1 MTRPNKQVMLGTD
14 HDGQPATTTAVE
26 RSTHLHVIGA
36 SSRGKSRFLE
46 QLIRQDIRQR
56 HGLCLIDPHGELYA
70 EVVRWCAH
78 HGVQHRRRVHLL
90 NPNDLDW
97 TMGFD
102 PLRCSDPAY
111 LSRTIDGAV
120 AAFAQV
126 WGGEDTSKTPLLK
139 RCLRAIF
146 YLLVKGDRPLSD
158 AMSVILKDD
167 PQGLRAEL
175 TAGIDDPIFEMVWAE
190 LDSMSA
196 REFRETFSS
205 TSNRLL
211 EFLANPSIRRMFI
224 AKEQALD
231 VSTCMEQGDIILVNL
246 QPAVISADN
255 ARLIGT
261 LLTNALFNNAIRR
274 DPRAAGRKPFYLY
287 IDECYQFLTE
297 DVEAMLDQTRKFGL
311 HVILAHQHLAQLRK
325 YGEHVFNAVMTNTGS
340 KVVFGGL
347 PEGDAELMAKQVL
360 RSTFDFNRPKHLLDK
375 PVVVG
380 FEKVTMHHE
389 GRADGVAVS
398 ESSSSMTASMHGM
411 SMGSSQ
417 MFGADG
423 HMASGATE
431 SQGISEAFST
441 GEGYSSGMARSV
453 VVSRGQSESWLPILE
468 ERPTTVESEA
478 EVLHRAILGLR
489 SLPKRR
495 FVLVTP
501 YAEPRL
507 IETPEVL
514 PATIRPARV
523 QAFEHQVRSASPY
536 LVPTAALVAAQSI
549 PDVVDEDEEDDPF
562 SVPEE

>member
-1 MTRPNKQVMLGTD
+1 MTRAGDQIILGTNQEG
-14 HDGQPATTTAVE
+14 HVATTTAIE

-36 SSRGKSRFLE
+36 SGRGKSRFLE
-46 QLIRQDIRQR
+46 QLIRQDIMHR
-56 HGLCLIDPHGELYA
+56 HGLCLIDPHGELYD
-70 EVVRWCAH
+70 EVLRWCAH
-78 HGVQHRRRVHLL
+78 HGWQHRRRIHLL

-102 PLRCSDPAY
+102 PLRCSEPEY

-120 AAFAQV
+120 SAFAQV

-158 AMSVILKDD
+158 AMSIILKKD

-175 TAGIDDPIFEMVWAE
+175 MAGIDDPIFEMVWEE
-190 LDSMSA
+190 LDGMGA

-211 EFLANPSIRRMFI
+211 EFLANPSIRQMFM

-231 VSTCMEQGDIILVNL
+231 VGACMEQGDIILVNL
-246 QPAVISADN
+246 QPTAISPDN
-255 ARLIGT
+255 ARLVGT
-261 LLTNALFNNAIRR
+261 LLTNTLFNTAIRR
-274 DPRAAGRKPFYLY
+274 DPRAASKRPFYLY
-287 IDECYQFLTE
+287 IDECYRFLTE

-311 HVILAHQHLAQLRK
+311 HVTLSHQHLAQLRK

-360 RSTFDFNRPKHLLDK
+360 RSTFDFNRPKRLLDK

-380 FEKVTMHHE
+380 FEKTILQHE

-398 ESSSSMTASMHGM
+398 QGSSSMTASMHGM
-411 SMGSSQ
+411 STGSSQ

-423 HMASGATE
+423 LVISGGTA
-431 SQGISEAFST
+431 SQGISEGMST
-441 GEGYSSGMARSV
+441 GEGYSSGTARSM

-478 EVLHRAILGLR
+478 EIMHRAILGLR
-489 SLPKRR
+489 SLPKRQ

-501 YAEPRL
+501 HAEPRL
-507 IETPEVL
+507 IETPEVQ
-514 PATIRPARV
+514 PAMIRPARV
-523 QAFEHQVRSASPY
+523 QRFLEQTRLASPY
-536 LVPTAALVAAQSI
+536 LVPTTALVSAQNEE
-549 PDVVDEDEEDDPF
+549 VMVDDQDDADFF
-562 SVPEE
+562 SVPEG